1 MDDSFFCY
9 DHHRSRRFRFVMND
23 VYLSAA
29 CLLTRLSTAQSTVG
43 TVGQRE
49 RERSVRVGE
58 SRDGSFGNQS
68 HAEMKTRPM
77 ANNNNNNSSSNNKI
91 EIRRNVP
98 YNFPYN
104 YPSVSNHLSIP
115 IVLPI
120 GTVYHLP
127 LNMLIIM

>member
-49 RERSVRVGE
+49 REIIKVAVATYCSKRLQSV
-58 SRDGSFGNQS
+58 
-68 HAEMKTRPM
+68 
-77 ANNNNNNSSSNNKI
+77 NNN
-91 EIRRNVP
+91 EC
-98 YNFPYN
+98 
-104 YPSVSNHLSIP
+104 L
-115 IVLPI
+115 LQ
-120 GTVYHLP
+120 
-127 LNMLIIM
+127 